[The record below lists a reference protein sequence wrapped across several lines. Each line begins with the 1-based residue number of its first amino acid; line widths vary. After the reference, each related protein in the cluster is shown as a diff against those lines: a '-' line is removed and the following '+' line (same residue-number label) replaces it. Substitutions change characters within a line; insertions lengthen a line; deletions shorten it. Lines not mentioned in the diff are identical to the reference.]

1 MEYISSLDKAYSLP
15 TQGRRVCILG
25 STGSIGRTTLK
36 VIEKK
41 KEIFSV
47 VGLAA
52 GENIYQLAEQAVRFR
67 PLYLC
72 VKCEEL
78 IDELKSL
85 LPLDYSPEI
94 VAGQQGYRLLASL
107 ESADIVVLAQSGAAG
122 LSPTLSALEKGKVVA
137 LANKES
143 LVLAG
148 PLIKKICR
156 QTGASIL
163 PIDSE
168 HNAIFQIIK
177 GQDFKEIE
185 RIILTA
191 SGGPFFGKDK
201 EFLKSVTPKMALA
214 HPNWS
219 MGPKITVDSATL
231 MNKGLEVIEAH
242 YLYGIELDRIDVV
255 IHRESIIH
263 SMVEFHDGSV
273 FAQMSLPDMGL
284 PIAYCL
290 SFPNRLPFKGNKL
303 KLSEMGNLSFAPPDN
318 ETFPMLD
325 LATEAL
331 RMGESYP
338 IALNAA
344 NEVAVDAFL
353 AKRISFLDI
362 VRLNEMALQRH
373 RAREISSLEDILDID
388 KATRIDVQKLI
399 ERLY

>member
-318 ETFPMLD
+318 ETFPMLE